1 MRHDI
6 NSRLFYIISPYYW
19 NSLITMGALIEK
31 IKNIRSNMK
40 HDINSMYFY
49 VIFPYQYGF
58 LWVKLLQN
66 FENI

>member
-1 MRHDI
+1 
-6 NSRLFYIISPYYW
+6 
-19 NSLITMGALIEK
+19 MGALIEK

-58 LWVKLLQN
+58 L
-66 FENI
+66 